1 MNSPRDPLFDRRHIL
16 KWAGASAAFAGVPV
30 LTAAGARHPGT
41 SSEVFFDIRR
51 YGATGDG
58 KTLDTKAIQSA
69 IDAAEHAGGGTVLF
83 PAGTYACYSIHLKS
97 DVSIYLD
104 QGATLLAASVPLEGT
119 TSGGY
124 DAAEPQGAWEPYQD
138 YGHNHWHNSL
148 LWGENLHDVSILGPG
163 RIWGKGL
170 SRGHDRDTDLP
181 DTTKPGVG
189 NKAIALK
196 LCRNV
201 TLRDF
206 QILQGG
212 WFGILATG
220 VDNLTIDNLRID
232 TNRDGMDI
240 DCCRNVRVS
249 NCTVN
254 SPYDDAICPK
264 SSFALGY
271 ARSTENLTITNCFVT
286 GNYEIGSVLDGT
298 WKPMPPSFAGR
309 ATGRIKCGTESNGG
323 FRNITISNCIFE
335 SCRGF
340 ALETADGAMV
350 EDVVF
355 SNIAMRNITQAPMFL
370 FLGSRM
376 RGPKDAAI
384 GTLRRVLLSNIVSSH
399 AGQLP
404 GLMIGIAGHPIE
416 DVKISDVYL
425 HQRGGADAAMAAIQ
439 PPIKENAYPDPGIYG
454 ELPATGFYFRQVRNL
469 EVSNVEVAT
478 EATDARP
485 AFCLQDVEGADFFRV
500 RVPSGS
506 TAFDLRAARNFRSF
520 GSLSLPD
527 TRLDVGENRKI

>member
-1 MNSPRDPLFDRRHIL
+1 
-16 KWAGASAAFAGVPV
+16 
-30 LTAAGARHPGT
+30 
-41 SSEVFFDIRR
+41 
-51 YGATGDG
+51 
-58 KTLDTKAIQSA
+58 
-69 IDAAEHAGGGTVLF
+69 
-83 PAGTYACYSIHLKS
+83 
-97 DVSIYLD
+97 
-104 QGATLLAASVPLEGT
+104 
-119 TSGGY
+119 
-124 DAAEPQGAWEPYQD
+124 
-138 YGHNHWHNSL
+138 
-148 LWGENLHDVSILGPG
+148 
-163 RIWGKGL
+163 
-170 SRGHDRDTDLP
+170 
-181 DTTKPGVG
+181 
-189 NKAIALK
+189 
-196 LCRNV
+196 
-201 TLRDF
+201 
-206 QILQGG
+206 
-212 WFGILATG
+212 
-220 VDNLTIDNLRID
+220 
-232 TNRDGMDI
+232 
-240 DCCRNVRVS
+240 
-249 NCTVN
+249 
-254 SPYDDAICPK
+254 
-264 SSFALGY
+264 
-271 ARSTENLTITNCFVT
+271 
-286 GNYEIGSVLDGT
+286 
-298 WKPMPPSFAGR
+298 MPPSFAGR

-399 AGQLP
+399 AEQLP
-404 GLMIGIAGHPIE
+404 SLMIGIAGHPIE